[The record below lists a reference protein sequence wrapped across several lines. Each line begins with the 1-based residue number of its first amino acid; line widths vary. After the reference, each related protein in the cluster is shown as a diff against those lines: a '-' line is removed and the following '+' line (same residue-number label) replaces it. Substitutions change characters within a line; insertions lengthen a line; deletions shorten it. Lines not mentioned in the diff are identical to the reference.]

1 MAVTVTVRDESASG
15 QVLHEAPLEFPT
27 ERLTVR
33 ELIRERV
40 YQEVQD
46 HNRRAPSEPF
56 RGLVRPEV
64 ERVLNGEPTAR
75 PRKPIDWKA
84 QFERAIEA
92 FEAGRI
98 LVLVDDRQA
107 EAIDEEV
114 TIRAGSVVS
123 FLKLTLLVGG

>member
-1 MAVTVTVRDESASG
+1 MAITVTVRDESASG
-15 QVLHEAPLEFPT
+15 AVLHEAPLEFPS
-27 ERLTVR
+27 ERITVR

-46 HNRRAPSEPF
+46 HHRRGSGEAF
-56 RGLVRPEV
+56 RGLVRPEAES
-64 ERVLNGEPTAR
+64 ERGGTR
-75 PRKPIDWKA
+75 RPIDWKA
-84 QFERAIEA
+84 QYERAVEA

-98 LVLVDDRQA
+98 LILVDDRQV
-107 EAIDEEV
+107 EAPDEEV